1 MAAFVRSLAL
11 QGQRLRVL
19 SRATSLRPLMVPLL
33 PHRVSISTSKKNK
46 DVGAAVEPM
55 EKSAELKRLTEH
67 FGDTDK
73 SKEENW
79 TSYGYAPGDR
89 DTDWFYHHATMF
101 LVVTIAF
108 CGTCFIAAYMP
119 DYMFRDWAQR
129 EAFLELERRE
139 RLGLPL
145 VDPEYAKIDPSE
157 LPSDEEIGD
166 VEIII

>member
-1 MAAFVRSLAL
+1 MAAFVRSLSL

-33 PHRVSISTSKKNK
+33 PHRVLISTSKKNK
-46 DVGAAVEPM
+46 DVGAVVEPM

-67 FGDTDK
+67 FGDIDK
-73 SKEENW
+73 NKEENW

-89 DTDWFYHHATMF
+89 DTDWFQHHLMMF
-101 LVVTIAF
+101 LVITVAF
-108 CGTCFIAAYMP
+108 CGCLFVGAYMP
-119 DYMFRDWAQR
+119 DYMLHDWAQR

-145 VDPEYAKIDPSE
+145 VDPEYAKIDPSD
-157 LPSDEEIGD
+157 LPSDEELGD
-166 VEIII
+166 AEIII